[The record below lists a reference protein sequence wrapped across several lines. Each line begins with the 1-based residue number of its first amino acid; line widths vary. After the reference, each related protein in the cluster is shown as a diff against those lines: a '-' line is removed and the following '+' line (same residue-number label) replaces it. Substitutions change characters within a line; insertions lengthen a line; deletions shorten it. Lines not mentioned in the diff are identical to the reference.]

1 LILNDESQR
10 DLIEQLLIGLLGMQ
24 DIRVRDHAI
33 KLLNILYDRVDWQLV
48 FLLYLQNNPFKSK
61 ISCVG
66 DQFEITYLI
75 EYAEYI
81 DDLIL
86 LLNSP
91 CFHYS

>member
-1 LILNDESQR
+1 MRE
-10 DLIEQLLIGLLGMQ
+10 
-24 DIRVRDHAI
+24 IRVRDLAI

-48 FLLYLQNNPFKSK
+48 NLLYFQNNPFKSK

-81 DDLIL
+81 DDLIV